1 MNHRKAFI
9 GLLCA
14 TASVPQYCAGTT
26 TGHITTPLG
35 DYGFD
40 LEWTKDN
47 EHAPSVTVTT
57 TLPPGIPASTVT
69 VSGKSVI
76 LPANPS
82 EHPWSVTVEAKDPII
97 LQVPMGWSVASAK
110 VTTSAGTGDVI
121 MQSGVVPS
129 RIAFQSNGTASYA
142 DFYVAEPGYDIYFLD
157 MPAGLW
163 AQSMMSGFIKFDVP
177 AGERRVDDIK
187 FIETWRMDAVSPSGQ
202 IHTCYTPIG
211 PGEFDFAEVQDL
223 AHSFVVDAT
232 RLPCAGPDGSF
243 PSMHLPARDW
253 LLGTTSSVDAVS
265 LDPLSI
271 ALFLWGDD
279 DLVYPLPLP
288 NSLSSN
294 ACRLMISYLGMVP
307 VAVET
312 NGTASLPL
320 PIPSNPALLE
330 ASLVWQVA
338 QLHAASL
345 DLVTG
350 TVMKVRIE
358 P

>member
-1 MNHRKAFI
+1 MNYRKALI

-14 TASVPQYCAGTT
+14 TASAPQYCAGTT
-26 TGHITTPLG
+26 RGHITTPLG

-47 EHAPSVTVTT
+47 EHAPSITVTT
-57 TLPPGIPASTVT
+57 TLPPGTPASTVT

-82 EHPWSVTVEAKDPII
+82 EHPWPVTVEAKDPII
-97 LQVPMGWSVASAK
+97 LQVPMGWSIASAK

-121 MQSGVVPS
+121 IQPAVVPS
-129 RIAFQSNGTASYA
+129 RIVIQSNGTISYA

-177 AGERRVDDIK
+177 VGERRVDEIK

-223 AHSFVVDAT
+223 AHSFVIDT
-232 RLPCAGPDGSF
+232 TSLPCAGPNGGF
-243 PSMHLPARDW
+243 PSMDLPEQDW
-253 LLGTTSSVDAVS
+253 LLGSTSSVDAVS
-265 LDPLSI
+265 LDPSSM

-279 DLVYPLPLP
+279 DLAYPLPLP
-288 NSLSSN
+288 SSMSSSN
-294 ACRLMISYLGMVP
+294 CRLMISYLDMVP
-307 VAVET
+307 EAVQS
-312 NGTASLPL
+312 NGTASVPM
-320 PIPSNPALLE
+320 PIPSNPGLLG
-330 ASLVWQVA
+330 ASLVWQIA
-338 QLHAASL
+338 ELHPASL
-345 DLVTG
+345 DVVTG
-350 TVMKVRIE
+350 TVMKVRVE